1 MANQCENNNNNTLA
15 TVVLNDDLSR
25 SISNVAGNRQNQEM
39 IHCQPVRSPQPPV
52 VVQARTE
59 FSQDIQA
66 TRENFPSA
74 KQFNQLCAK
83 NNFNRVLDMV
93 KRKMFSA
100 NLSNQ
105 TFIRVLIPDTSPFPS
120 ESVRDVKVFLA
131 AQGYSIIEIE
141 DGAGISHGW
150 KLSW

>member
-1 MANQCENNNNNTLA
+1 MSNHCENTNTLA
-15 TVVLNDDLSR
+15 TVILNDDPSLSV
-25 SISNVAGNRQNQEM
+25 SNVAENRQNQEM
-39 IHCQPVRSPQPPV
+39 IPCQPDLPPQPPV
-52 VVQARTE
+52 VVQAQPE

-74 KQFNQLCAK
+74 EQFSQLCVK

-93 KRKMFSA
+93 KKKMFSA

-105 TFIRVLIPDTSPFPS
+105 IFTRVLIPDTIQFPS

-131 AQGYSIIEIE
+131 ARGYIITEIE
-141 DGAGISHGW
+141 DDVGNYRGW